1 MQFGVALPNFSKLGT
16 PSNVIEIARQ
26 AETLGYD
33 AIWTTDHVMMTK
45 GQEEPYGHIL
55 EAMTTL
61 AYVAALT
68 EKIRLGISVIVFPQR
83 NPVLFAK
90 QAATLDVLSGGRL
103 IVGVGAGW
111 NRREFEYLG
120 ADFDD
125 RGKRYDE
132 YIRALRELWTSPEP
146 TFEGRYVS
154 FRDVLFSPQPLQAG
168 GPPIV
173 IGGGSRAALRRAATL
188 ADGWH
193 ASGLSP
199 DDFAAGMRQIT
210 AQANGRQV
218 EGQIRLRTAIG
229 RKLSLAPNSS
239 GSVRQPLDGSAD
251 EVIARIKEYQAVGL
265 SHLMVQFPR
274 DNVADYLADM
284 RQFVDEIR
292 PALV

>member
-1 MQFGVALPNFSKLGT
+1 MQVGVALPNFSKLGT
-16 PSNVIEIARQ
+16 RGDVIEVARA
-26 AETLGYD
+26 AEALGYD
-33 AIWTTDHVMMTK
+33 SLWTTDHVMMTK
-45 GQEEPYGHIL
+45 GQEESYGHIL

-90 QAATLDVLSGGRL
+90 ETATLDVLSGGRL

-120 ADFDD
+120 VNFDD

-132 YIRALRELWTSPEP
+132 YLRALRELWTSPEP

-154 FRDVLFSPQPLQAG
+154 FRDVLFSPRPLQAG

-193 ASGLSP
+193 ASGASP
-199 DDFAAGMRQIT
+199 AEFAAGMRRIA

-229 RKLSLAPNSS
+229 RKLSLVPNSS
-239 GSVRQPLDGSAD
+239 GAIRQPLDGSAD
-251 EVIARIKEYQAVGL
+251 EVIARIKEYQAGGL

-274 DNVADYLADM
+274 DNLADYLADM
-284 RQFVDEIR
+284 RQFIEEIR
-292 PALV
+292 PAVV